1 MRPQAFLDGIRS
13 SRGMGMGNTR
23 MRDDRSA
30 DQDQTQSGN
39 PNLAF
44 NQPRFRGFASTPQSR
59 DRGFSG
65 GDAFGNMA
73 NQIGNVG
80 PMPPSRG
87 FIDSGGFDGNAF
99 GTPSNFGQTPF
110 SGPSN
115 KAPPQSFNHAV
126 RPQLGPI
133 RGGGPTQQQQMLAEQ
148 QQLMLQQQQRPQQ
161 PMPVD
166 PRRMNF
172 TRPYFRQ

>member
-1 MRPQAFLDGIRS
+1 
-13 SRGMGMGNTR
+13 MGMGNTR

-30 DQDQTQSGN
+30 DQDRTQSGN
-39 PNLAF
+39 PNRAF
-44 NQPRFRGFASTPQSR
+44 NQPMMR
-59 DRGFSG
+59 DNRAMMPG
-65 GDAFGNMA
+65 GA
-73 NQIGNVG
+73 
-80 PMPPSRG
+80 
-87 FIDSGGFDGNAF
+87 
-99 GTPSNFGQTPF
+99 
-110 SGPSN
+110 N

>member
-1 MRPQAFLDGIRS
+1 
-13 SRGMGMGNTR
+13 MGMADTR

-44 NQPRFRGFASTPQSR
+44 NQPRFRGFANTPQSR

-73 NQIGNVG
+73 NQLGNVG

-87 FIDSGGFDGNAF
+87 FIDSGEFNGNAF

-115 KAPPQSFNHAV
+115 KAPPQSFHQRPMAPGRGV
-126 RPQLGPI
+126 RPQLGQMQGAMP
-133 RGGGPTQQQQMLAEQ
+133 PQQGQMPPQTQ
-148 QQLMLQQQQRPQQ
+148 QQLMLQQQQQLMQQQQQQ
-161 PMPVD
+161 PPQGARTIQ
-166 PRRMNF
+166 PRF
-172 TRPYFRQ
+172 TRPYFSQ